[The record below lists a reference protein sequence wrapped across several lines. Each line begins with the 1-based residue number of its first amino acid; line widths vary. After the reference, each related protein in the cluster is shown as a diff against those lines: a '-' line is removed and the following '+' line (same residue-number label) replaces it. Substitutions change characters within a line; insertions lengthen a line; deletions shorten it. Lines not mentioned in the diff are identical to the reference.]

1 MRERSEGDSV
11 VETEARATRWPLR
24 VRYHECDA
32 QGVVFNANYFAWA
45 DMGSTEFWRGA
56 FGGYERLVAEGLET
70 VVVAAEGAFRRPA
83 RFDELL
89 EVETTVTAIG
99 VTSFALTSCFRRD
112 GEELATITVRA
123 VFVDVRLE
131 GKREPPPEVRAA
143 LERAAGA

>member
-1 MRERSEGDSV
+1 MREPSEGDSV
-11 VETEARATRWPLR
+11 AETEARATRWPLR

-56 FGGYERLVAEGLET
+56 FGGCERLVAEGLET
-70 VVVAAEGAFRRPA
+70 V
-83 RFDELL
+83 
-89 EVETTVTAIG
+89 
-99 VTSFALTSCFRRD
+99 
-112 GEELATITVRA
+112 
-123 VFVDVRLE
+123 VDVRLE